1 MSYENCQDLE
11 SKRYTYGSIYFLPS
25 GNIKIGISNLKED
38 VCLLFLHCNIA
49 NIKMRDKWYLYM
61 FI

>member
-1 MSYENCQDLE
+1 MVV
-11 SKRYTYGSIYFLPS
+11 YFIPN
-25 GNIKIGISNLKED
+25 GEIKIKISNLKED
-38 VCLLFLHCNIA
+38 VCLLFLLCDIA